1 MGSQGVLAP
10 EMDALLAPWR
20 AHAPAVFTLGLQKTG
35 TTLAGAV
42 LSAAMNVRYSP
53 EAAMDCCIANGW
65 ESCARNHE
73 DYKEKYNFL
82 GHGMFFSDLR
92 AVEQRGQNMH
102 RFFARCAHHTLLGPE
117 QQVVD
122 TETGLYEPKRWPIT
136 VLKADEMM
144 PDSLSLANFARAQK
158 LNLRFIFVT
167 RHPLTVIRATQSWI
181 AERKLQGKHVNMH
194 PGVPEIAA
202 LWRRSVRTYY
212 DNPRCTSESADPGAL
227 TGHPRW
233 GPGGPPECVYAA
245 YMRFED
251 LMDKPHETVAAVYA
265 TLFPRNGGHFPGAAA
280 QHRPI
285 RDSPMPDGWRDRVT
299 WTMTQKGTHIDSFVR
314 HASVNESFTDEDIK
328 HVHHD
333 GGRELMAHFNYT
345 MSDVWAEPAQ
355 WADYA
360 TFEPEAPQASPEPQA
375 HGAMPSPS
383 PFIYEGFAANEAYE
397 GYARVRSRPSPSP
410 STD

>member
-117 QQVVD
+117 QQVVN

-167 RHPLTVIRATQSWI
+167 RQASYWHFCI
-181 AERKLQGKHVNMH
+181 
-194 PGVPEIAA
+194 
-202 LWRRSVRTYY
+202 
-212 DNPRCTSESADPGAL
+212 
-227 TGHPRW
+227 
-233 GPGGPPECVYAA
+233 
-245 YMRFED
+245 
-251 LMDKPHETVAAVYA
+251 VAAVWGLADGAWYTMIPSHLSA
-265 TLFPRNGGHFPGAAA
+265 TFTNEAATAFAVKTLFEVICAGHN
-280 QHRPI
+280 H
-285 RDSPMPDGWRDRVT
+285 
-299 WTMTQKGTHIDSFVR
+299 
-314 HASVNESFTDEDIK
+314 
-328 HVHHD
+328 
-333 GGRELMAHFNYT
+333 
-345 MSDVWAEPAQ
+345 
-355 WADYA
+355 
-360 TFEPEAPQASPEPQA
+360 
-375 HGAMPSPS
+375 
-383 PFIYEGFAANEAYE
+383 
-397 GYARVRSRPSPSP
+397 
-410 STD
+410 